1 MTILW
6 ESACGCSSDCPCG
19 RRIRELEAA
28 LAVYRDAE
36 SIWRARVAELEQRLA
51 TVTAAFDREIEPRE
65 READ

>member
-1 MTILW
+1 MKARVNASGDTL
-6 ESACGCSSDCPCG
+6 A
-19 RRIRELEAA
+19 RIRELEAA

>member
-1 MTILW
+1 MKARTL
-6 ESACGCSSDCPCG
+6 A
-19 RRIRELEAA
+19 RIRELEAA